1 MQAGRIDCWVTAHV
15 RRRRRLLWTLV
26 LVAAL
31 FLETAVVEPHILLV
45 RRIDVRVAGL
55 PEEWT
60 GGTVIQLSDPHLG
73 YPSPAAWRAIDTI
86 RTERPD
92 LVVVTGDVADRR
104 SSIPVVLAWAKQ
116 LCEAA
121 GVPVVYVPGNHE
133 HWRFGD
139 GEAMA
144 QFLEQLRGAGFVVL
158 ENELTRISRRSGG
171 SPLVIVGLDDSYSHH
186 MDVEAGFSG
195 LAAGERAIV
204 LEHCP
209 DDVTSIVVSGHASLV
224 LTGHTHGGQVRLPVW
239 GDRLTA
245 ALEGSPFVRGLY
257 QVDGVPLYVS
267 QGLGM
272 SVLPVRF
279 FCPPE
284 VTVFTLSRP

>member
-1 MQAGRIDCWVTAHV
+1 M
-15 RRRRRLLWTLV
+15 RRHRRLLWTLA
-26 LVAAL
+26 LAAAL
-31 FLETAVVEPHILLV
+31 FLETAVVEPRTLLI
-45 RRIDVRVAGL
+45 RRIEARVAGL
-55 PEEWT
+55 PEEWD

-73 YPSPAAWRAIDTI
+73 YPSPAAWRAIDTV
-86 RTERPD
+86 RMERPD

-139 GEAMA
+139 QESMGW
-144 QFLEQLRGAGFVVL
+144 FLEQLRRAGFIVL
-158 ENELTRISRRSGG
+158 ENELTRISHRSGG
-171 SPLVIVGLDDSYSHH
+171 SALAVAGLDDSYSHH

-209 DDVTSIVVSGHASLV
+209 DDVTSIVASGHASLV
-224 LTGHTHGGQVRLPVW
+224 LTGHTHGGQVRLPLW

-245 ALEGSPFVRGLY
+245 ALTASSFVRGLY
-257 QVDGVPLYVS
+257 QVGGVPLYVS

>member
-1 MQAGRIDCWVTAHV
+1 MQAGQIAHSVTA
-15 RRRRRLLWTLV
+15 RRHRRLIWALALA
-26 LVAAL
+26 AAL
-31 FLETAVVEPHILLV
+31 FLETAVVEPNTLLI
-45 RRIDVRVAGL
+45 RRIEARVAGL
-55 PEEWT
+55 PEEWN

-73 YPSPAAWRAIDTI
+73 YPSPAAWRAIDTV
-86 RTERPD
+86 RRERPD

-104 SSIPVVLAWAKQ
+104 SSMPVVLGWAKQ

-139 GEAMA
+139 GEAME
-144 QFLEQLRGAGFVVL
+144 QFLEQLGRAGFVVL

-171 SPLVIVGLDDSYSHH
+171 SPVVIVGLDDSYSYH

-209 DDVTSIVVSGHASLV
+209 EDVASILASEHASLV
-224 LTGHTHGGQVRLPVW
+224 LTGHTHGGQVRLPLW

-245 ALEGSPFVRGLY
+245 ALTGSSFVRGLY
-257 QVDGVPLYVS
+257 QVGDVPLYVS

>member
-31 FLETAVVEPHILLV
+31 FLETTVVEPHILLL

-139 GEAMA
+139 AEAMA

-171 SPLVIVGLDDSYSHH
+171 SPLVIVGLDDSYTHYI
-186 MDVEAGFSG
+186 DVEAGFSG

-209 DDVTSIVVSGHASLV
+209 DDVTSIMASGHASLV

>member
-1 MQAGRIDCWVTAHV
+1 MQARRITRSVTA
-15 RRRRRLLWTLV
+15 RRHRRLLWTLA

-31 FLETAVVEPHILLV
+31 FLEAAVVEPRILLI
-45 RRIDVRVAGL
+45 RRIEARVAGL
-55 PEEWT
+55 PDEWN

-73 YPSPAAWRAIDTI
+73 YPSPAAWRAIDI
-86 RTERPD
+86 VRTERPD

-121 GVPVVYVPGNHE
+121 GVPIVYVPGNHE

-144 QFLEQLRGAGFVVL
+144 QFLEQLRRAGFVVL

-171 SPLVIVGLDDSYSHH
+171 SPVVIVGLDDSYSYH

-209 DDVTSIVVSGHASLV
+209 EDVARILASGHASLV
-224 LTGHTHGGQVRLPVW
+224 LTGHTHGGQVRLPLW

-245 ALEGSPFVRGLY
+245 ALTGSSFVRGLY
-257 QVDGVPLYVS
+257 QVGDVPLYVS